1 MSSLGRAVIPRF
13 FLLSRGTD
21 NELYEAWRDAIKEV
35 APASVYDKF
44 ELLRADLKELPAKKI
59 TVDCVVS
66 PANSYGIMDGG
77 YDLALSLMFKGKGKE
92 GEKTLT
98 RHCQAALREKWAG
111 YLPPSSCMLMPIPAE
126 VENPLKAKVLAV
138 LPTMRIP
145 EDASWN
151 RDLVYNSMWALLNA
165 IRTHDAPLESVLLTG
180 LGTGTGYVSP
190 KRCAAQMML
199 AVKHFVEG
207 IPENGTWNDVM
218 PVALEVDKTFRL

>member
-1 MSSLGRAVIPRF
+1 
-13 FLLSRGTD
+13 
-21 NELYEAWRDAIKEV
+21 
-35 APASVYDKF
+35 
-44 ELLRADLKELPAKKI
+44 
-59 TVDCVVS
+59 
-66 PANSYGIMDGG
+66 MDGG
-77 YDLALSLMFKGKGKE
+77 YDLALSLMFKGKE

-165 IRTHDAPLESVLLTG
+165 IRTHGAPLESVLLTG

-218 PVALEVDKTFRL
+218 PVALEVDKTFKL

>member
-1 MSSLGRAVIPRF
+1 
-13 FLLSRGTD
+13 
-21 NELYEAWRDAIKEV
+21 
-35 APASVYDKF
+35 
-44 ELLRADLKELPAKKI
+44 
-59 TVDCVVS
+59 
-66 PANSYGIMDGG
+66 
-77 YDLALSLMFKGKGKE
+77 MFKGKGKD

-126 VENPLKAKVLAV
+126 VENPLKVKVLAV

-165 IRTHDAPLESVLLTG
+165 IRTHGAPLESVLLTG

-190 KRCAAQMML
+190 KRGAAQMICDFGVQ
-199 AVKHFVEG
+199 A
-207 IPENGTWNDVM
+207 NGLIHDITHD
-218 PVALEVDKTFRL
+218 ALPSYERNSLVWSELDNSI